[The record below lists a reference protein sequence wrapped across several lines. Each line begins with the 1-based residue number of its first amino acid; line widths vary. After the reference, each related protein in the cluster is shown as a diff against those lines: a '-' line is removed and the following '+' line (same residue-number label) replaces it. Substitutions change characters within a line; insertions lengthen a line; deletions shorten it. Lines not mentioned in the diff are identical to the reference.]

1 MSLTAPAVP
10 AHILVLP
17 ERRVDVLLALPAVYR
32 LAEVLEREGRG
43 AGTLVLVVRA
53 HRDLVDLALAR
64 GLRPF
69 AARIDI
75 RNEFPLSL
83 PADTVYCLDRSW
95 RAGWAAWRSR
105 APHRVGFASGAP
117 AFFYTESVVTKWN
130 EHESEMDK
138 NFKLLRARWGNEA
151 IAPWDARTQ
160 ASLLADAK
168 GTHEAAVGIT
178 LAPPMGHE
186 RRWDAKQIAE
196 LARVLTDQGVEV
208 KLFGPASSAP
218 LAESVRSHHA
228 SLLVK
233 NECADV
239 AIAARLAQ
247 IESCDVLVA
256 SDLESMHLASDLA
269 VPVVALCGAALQDC
283 GYGPWRRRASVLS
296 VSGTCAACE
305 EEALKHKPRRAHV
318 CIERMQGAR
327 VYREVRRFSD
337 RLA

>member
-1 MSLTAPAVP
+1 M
-10 AHILVLP
+10 
-17 ERRVDVLLALPAVYR
+17 LALSAVYR
-32 LAEVLEREGRG
+32 LAEALERDERG
-43 AGTLVLVVRA
+43 WGALVLVVRD

-64 GLRPF
+64 GLHPF
-69 AARIDI
+69 ASHIEVHG
-75 RNEFPLSL
+75 EFPRSVNV
-83 PADTVYCLDRSW
+83 DTVYCLDRSW
-95 RAGWAAWRSR
+95 RTGWAAWRSR
-105 APHRVGFASGAP
+105 APRRLGFASGAP

-130 EHESEMDK
+130 ELESEMDK
-138 NFKLLRARWGNEA
+138 NFKLLRARWGTDA
-151 IAPWDARTQ
+151 IAPWDARAQ
-160 ASLLADAK
+160 ASLLAAGPGGHD
-168 GTHEAAVGIT
+168 AAVGIT
-178 LAPPMGHE
+178 LAPPTGFE
-186 RRWDAKQIAE
+186 RRWEAKQIAE

-208 KLFGPASSAP
+208 KLLGPAASAP
-218 LAESVRSHHA
+218 LADVVRAHHD

-239 AIAARLAQ
+239 ALATRLAL

-269 VPVVALCGAALQDC
+269 VPVVALCGAALQEC
-283 GYGPWRRRASVLS
+283 GYAPWRRRASVLS

-305 EEALKHKPRRAHV
+305 EEALKRKPRRPHV